1 VRDAAVIPSS
11 PGSVGYISYARGPPG
26 LYISLS
32 AAFHSSF
39 ALIQHITTLLCLLLA
54 CCSHEKM
61 AAGGHTSGDS
71 VAGVT
76 IAFTV
81 VAVIGTLL
89 RLYTRFFLNGMG
101 GPDDIVIAVATV
113 RQSNTA
119 FTIITDNQYR
129 H

>member
-1 VRDAAVIPSS
+1 
-11 PGSVGYISYARGPPG
+11 
-26 LYISLS
+26 
-32 AAFHSSF
+32 
-39 ALIQHITTLLCLLLA
+39 
-54 CCSHEKM
+54 M

-113 RQSNTA
+113 RRSNTA
-119 FTIITDNQYR
+119 VTSITDNQYR

>member
-1 VRDAAVIPSS
+1 LPS
-11 PGSVGYISYARGPPG
+11 YCD
-26 LYISLS
+26 L
-32 AAFHSSF
+32 HSF
-39 ALIQHITTLLCLLLA
+39 ACY
-54 CCSHEKM
+54 SHETM
-61 AAGGHTSGDS
+61 AAGGHTSGDA

-101 GPDDIVIAVATV
+101 GPDDVVIAIATV
-113 RQSNTA
+113 RRNIA
-119 FTIITDNQYR
+119 VIAIMTDNPYR

>member
-1 VRDAAVIPSS
+1 MVDTYHTHVVLLVCTSAFF
-11 PGSVGYISYARGPPG
+11 
-26 LYISLS
+26 
-32 AAFHSSF
+32 AAFCSTF
-39 ALIQHITTLLCLLLA
+39 ALIQYIKILRLLLD

-76 IAFTV
+76 IAFTI
-81 VAVIGTLL
+81 VAVVGTLL

-101 GPDDIVIAVATV
+101 GPDDIVIAIATV
-113 RQSNTA
+113 RCSNT
-119 FTIITDNQYR
+119 TITIMTDNPYS

>member
-1 VRDAAVIPSS
+1 
-11 PGSVGYISYARGPPG
+11 
-26 LYISLS
+26 
-32 AAFHSSF
+32 
-39 ALIQHITTLLCLLLA
+39 
-54 CCSHEKM
+54 M
-61 AAGGHTSGDS
+61 AAGGHTSGDA

-101 GPDDIVIAVATV
+101 GPDDVVIAIATV
-113 RQSNTA
+113 CGSITITA
-119 FTIITDNQYR
+119 IMTDNPYR

>member
-1 VRDAAVIPSS
+1 
-11 PGSVGYISYARGPPG
+11 
-26 LYISLS
+26 
-32 AAFHSSF
+32 
-39 ALIQHITTLLCLLLA
+39 
-54 CCSHEKM
+54 M
-61 AAGGHTSGDS
+61 AAGGHTSGDA

-101 GPDDIVIAVATV
+101 GPDDVVIAIATV
-113 RQSNTA
+113 CRSI
-119 FTIITDNQYR
+119 TIIAIKTDNPYR

>member
-1 VRDAAVIPSS
+1 
-11 PGSVGYISYARGPPG
+11 
-26 LYISLS
+26 
-32 AAFHSSF
+32 
-39 ALIQHITTLLCLLLA
+39 
-54 CCSHEKM
+54 M
-61 AAGGHTSGDS
+61 AAGGHTSGDA

-101 GPDDIVIAVATV
+101 GPDDVVIAIATV
-113 RQSNTA
+113 CGSI
-119 FTIITDNQYR
+119 TINAIMTDNPYR